1 MTEFV
6 KSEIE
11 KIDQSCSFEDAD
23 NIQEYYD
30 KLRIL
35 FESTSLD
42 VAKSTKGNKAAS
54 VRLRKS
60 MRILKKEVG
69 SFIKFTLNN

>member
-6 KSEIE
+6 ESEIE
-11 KIDQSCSFEDAD
+11 KIDQVDSFEDSAS
-23 NIQEYYD
+23 IQEYYD

-42 VAKSTKGNKAAS
+42 VSKSNKGNKAAG

-60 MRILKKEVG
+60 MRVLKKELG
-69 SFIKFTLNN
+69 SFIKFTLNS

>member
-1 MTEFV
+1 MTDFV
-6 KSEIE
+6 ESEIE
-11 KIDQSCSFEDAD
+11 KIDQADSFEDSSD
-23 NIQEYYD
+23 IQEYYD

-42 VAKSTKGNKAAS
+42 VAKSTKGNKAAG

-60 MRILKKEVG
+60 MRVLKKELG